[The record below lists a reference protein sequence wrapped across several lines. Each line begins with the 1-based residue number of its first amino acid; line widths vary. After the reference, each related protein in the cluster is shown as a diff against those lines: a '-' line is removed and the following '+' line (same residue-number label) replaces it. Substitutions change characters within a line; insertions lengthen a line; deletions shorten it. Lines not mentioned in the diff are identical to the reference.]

1 MKTVPRHI
9 GLTGG
14 IGSGKSTVASLLAG
28 LGATVVDADAL
39 SRALTAPGGAAM
51 APIVEAFGSQFIAAD
66 GALDRGK
73 MRELVFAEPQARFV
87 LEGIIHPLVVAAT
100 ARAAAAAE
108 AAGVRCVVF
117 DVPLLV
123 ESGRWRA
130 QVHEVLVID
139 CTEAG
144 QVERVMARSGWNED
158 TVRSVMR
165 GQASRAQRLAAAD
178 CCLYNDG
185 ISLAELAA
193 QVRELA
199 PRFGL

>member
-1 MKTVPRHI
+1 MKTVSRHI

-14 IGSGKSTVASLLAG
+14 IGSGKSTVAALLASR
-28 LGATVVDADAL
+28 GAAVVDADAL
-39 SRALTAPGGAAM
+39 SRELTAPGGAAL
-51 APIVEAFGSQFIAAD
+51 APIVEAFGELYIATD

-73 MRELVFAEPQARFV
+73 MRELVFAKPQAKFI
-87 LEGIIHPLVVAAT
+87 LEGIIHPLVAAAT
-100 ARAAAAAE
+100 AKAAAAAE
-108 AAGVRCVVF
+108 AAGTRCVVF

-130 QVHEVLVID
+130 QVQEVLVVD
-139 CTEAG
+139 CTEAS
-144 QVERVMARSGWNED
+144 QVRRVMARSGWSED
-158 TVRSVMR
+158 AVRSVMSA
-165 GQASRAQRLAAAD
+165 QASRAQRLAAAD

-199 PRFGL
+199 ARFGL